1 MVQPTCSTHLTRA
14 FSQSLH
20 VLVDPHLLELE
31 GGGQVLAALQ
41 TTDVVVHVTA
51 RPQPGT
57 ITWERDVTSWRE
69 VDGEIISRTTRE
81 PEDQIVA
88 VYAAEAM
95 ASLIEEQ
102 TADPS
107 RGLTAAVRGLGS
119 SSGKTVTALC
129 WGLDKLRRTK
139 PMAGSYK
146 KGEAVR
152 NGGGNRRKG
161 APNLDRLQMEAVLV
175 DTLLDTPH
183 NFRFVNSPTDG
194 GEFLAQMSKAIAEAP
209 FKRRRAEPQ
218 FSWFAEAD
226 SARPVKVDR
235 EQRGLRRLWAEQ
247 LTPK

>member
-1 MVQPTCSTHLTRA
+1 
-14 FSQSLH
+14 
-20 VLVDPHLLELE
+20 
-31 GGGQVLAALQ
+31 
-41 TTDVVVHVTA
+41 
-51 RPQPGT
+51 
-57 ITWERDVTSWRE
+57 
-69 VDGEIISRTTRE
+69 
-81 PEDQIVA
+81 
-88 VYAAEAM
+88 
-95 ASLIEEQ
+95 
-102 TADPS
+102 
-107 RGLTAAVRGLGS
+107 
-119 SSGKTVTALC
+119 
-129 WGLDKLRRTK
+129 
-139 PMAGSYK
+139 MAGSYK

-247 LTPK
+247 LRQLPGGSLEAAQAVADVYPSPQALIKAYAACLSEQERQALVADLPIRRTVGPLVSSRRVGKEMSRKLYLVMSSTDGATEI